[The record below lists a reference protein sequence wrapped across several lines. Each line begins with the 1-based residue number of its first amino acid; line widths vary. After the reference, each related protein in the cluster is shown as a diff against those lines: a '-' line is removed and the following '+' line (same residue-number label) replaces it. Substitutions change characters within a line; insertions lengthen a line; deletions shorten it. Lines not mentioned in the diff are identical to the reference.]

1 MKTEKEF
8 KNKRL
13 NVKKQKREMKYMS
26 FESISERKRFKE
38 DLNREYRSLKRSEKQ
53 EIDKYIEAEI
63 ENE

>member
-13 NVKKQKREMKYMS
+13 EVKKQKREMKYMS
-26 FESISERKRFKE
+26 FESIQERKRFKE

-53 EIDKYIEAEI
+53 EIDKWIEDEI
-63 ENE
+63 NE